1 MPEVRLIDQ
10 DGNQVGIVNTR
21 EALDLAVKA
30 DLDLVEIVPNQ
41 RPPVCRIMD
50 YGKHRFEQSKQRAKN
65 NKKQTKVQVKEI
77 KFRPVT
83 DIGDYNVK
91 LKKIIQFLEKGNK
104 VKISMRFRGREMQH
118 RELGMKFLERITAD
132 LPDNLVVE
140 QKPTL
145 EGRQLTMMVS
155 IK

>member
-1 MPEVRLIDQ
+1 MIDQ
-10 DGNQVGIVNTR
+10 EGNQVGIVNTR
-21 EALDLAVKA
+21 EALDLANKVG
-30 DLDLVEIVPNQ
+30 LDLVEIVPNQ

-50 YGKHRFEQSKQRAKN
+50 YGKHQFEQSKQRAS
-65 NKKQTKVQVKEI
+65 NKKKQKKVQVKEI

-83 DIGDYNVK
+83 DTGDYNVK
-91 LKKIIQFLEKGNK
+91 LKKITQFLEKGNK

-118 RELGMKFLERITAD
+118 RELGLEFLQRITTD

-145 EGRQLTMMVS
+145 EGRQLTMLVS